1 VADVYETVI
10 LMEFEDIREQ
20 LAANED
26 EILNYLEYVERTW
39 VGRRLGGRT
48 RKTALFP
55 IPSWNHHNTFLTGQS
70 LSFIIPLFNTT
81 LDYFLPG
88 FFLIQTMCLP

>member
-20 LAANED
+20 LAATED

-48 RKTALFP
+48 RKTALFL
-55 IPSWNHHNTFLTGQS
+55 IPSWNHHNTFLTGTE
-70 LSFIIPLFNTT
+70 FIFYYST
-81 LDYFLPG
+81 F
-88 FFLIQTMCLP
+88 